1 LTKPSFYGIID
12 NKKTGLIMP
21 QGVYILLTSDGARV
35 APSDDYDS
43 LFDGYTSDMGK
54 YIHRDNFVSCF
65 GASAV
70 MTETEAMVVA
80 KNVAK
85 AYNEMSDGIRVLTD
99 YRFYS
104 FEELKN
110 GSASKG

>member
-1 LTKPSFYGIID
+1 
-12 NKKTGLIMP
+12 MP

-43 LFDGYTSDMGK
+43 LFDGYMPDMRK

-70 MTETEAMVVA
+70 MTEREALAVA
-80 KNVAK
+80 RTVAK
-85 AYNEMSDGIRVLTD
+85 AYNEMTDGIRVLTD
-99 YRFYS
+99 YRFYT
-104 FEELKN
+104 FEDLKN
-110 GSASKG
+110 GSASKD

>member
-1 LTKPSFYGIID
+1 
-12 NKKTGLIMP
+12 MP

-43 LFDGYTSDMGK
+43 LFDGYMPDMRK

-65 GASAV
+65 GSSAV
-70 MTETEAMVVA
+70 MTEREALA
-80 KNVAK
+80 LARNVAK

-99 YRFYS
+99 YRLYS
-104 FEELKN
+104 FEDLKN
-110 GSASKG
+110 GSASKN

>member
-1 LTKPSFYGIID
+1 
-12 NKKTGLIMP
+12 MP

-43 LFDGYTSDMGK
+43 LFDGYMPDMRK

-70 MTETEAMVVA
+70 MTEREALAVA
-80 KNVAK
+80 RTVAK
-85 AYNEMSDGIRVLTD
+85 AYNEMTDGIRVLTD
-99 YRFYS
+99 YRFYT
-104 FEELKN
+104 FEDLKN
-110 GSASKG
+110 GSASKN

>member
-1 LTKPSFYGIID
+1 
-12 NKKTGLIMP
+12 MP

-43 LFDGYTSDMGK
+43 LFDGYMPDMRK

-70 MTETEAMVVA
+70 MTEREALVVA
-80 KNVAK
+80 RTVAK
-85 AYNEMSDGIRVLTD
+85 AYNEMTDGIRVLTD
-99 YRFYS
+99 YRFYT
-104 FEELKN
+104 FEDLKN
-110 GSASKG
+110 GSASKN